1 MVQWISLIKSTKAKY
16 KDGSNWIMED
26 EKFEVR
32 YMTPDFNGK
41 NWINREKEFYFKD
54 EAVYFSEK
62 MLEKTGKKVAVYK
75 KVTSYER
82 IK

>member
-1 MVQWISLIKSTKAKY
+1 
-16 KDGSNWIMED
+16 MED

-32 YMTPDFNGK
+32 YMTLDFNGK

-54 EAVYFSEK
+54 EAIEFSKK
-62 MLEKTGKKVAVYK
+62 MLEKTGKTVAVYK
-75 KVTSYER
+75 KITNYER